1 MGPLSLVLCF
11 VCFFYS
17 LQKSVHFMLAFSF
30 FFIFPF
36 KWSNIICFP
45 GNKFCVCVLFFFF
58 PLHVCWWLLTAAAFF
73 FFFFERRAL
82 VRENSASLFINFV
95 FLLLLDEREAVPL

>member
-36 KWSNIICFP
+36 KWSNSICFP
-45 GNKFCVCVLFFFF
+45 GNKFCVCAFFFFSSSCVLVASHCRCFLFFFF
-58 PLHVCWWLLTAAAFF
+58 
-73 FFFFERRAL
+73 
-82 VRENSASLFINFV
+82 REKSVGA
-95 FLLLLDEREAVPL
+95 

>member
-36 KWSNIICFP
+36 KWSNSICFP
-45 GNKFCVCVLFFFF
+45 GNKFCVCAFFFF